1 MNIAESIVELWKSV
15 YTLYFPKFGIVKKG
29 EKNAGSAN
37 VDKESKPFR
46 YNFPGKPKKG
56 AKCILIHPDNS
67 AERAH
72 AIDFSEFAEIK
83 TTIGEVGNLDIE
95 LNDDTFKLEYD
106 KNYTVEI
113 VKGKFAVKQKVPP
126 LSFTFEGSTIKFE
139 GDIEVKGKLKVT
151 KDVTMEGKL
160 DVAKDISSEAEVT
173 ANSKG
178 AKTKLSKHK
187 HATAIPG
194 PDISPTPGT

>member
-1 MNIAESIVELWKSV
+1 MSIPEMIVELWKSA

-29 EKNAGSAN
+29 EKNAGSAG

-83 TTIGEVGNLDIE
+83 TTIGEIGNLDIE
-95 LNDDTFKLEYD
+95 LNDDTVKLEFL
-106 KNYTVEI
+106 KNFTVEI
-113 VKGKFAVKQKVPP
+113 TKTKMTLNQKVPP
-126 LSFTFEGSTIKFE
+126 LSFTFDGSTIKIE
-139 GDIEVKGKLKVT
+139 GDVDVKGKLHVT
-151 KDVTMEGKL
+151 KTIKAD
-160 DVAKDISSEAEVT
+160 DDIA
-173 ANSKG
+173 SKKEIIWNDG
-178 AKTKLSKHK
+178 PTKGTGSKHI
-187 HATAIPG
+187 H
-194 PDISPTPGT
+194 PTPVGPSGAHIKGT

>member
-1 MNIAESIVELWKSV
+1 MSIPEMIVELWKSV

-29 EKNAGSAN
+29 EKNAGSAG

-83 TTIGEVGNLDIE
+83 TTIGEVGKLDIL

-113 VKGKFAVKQKVPP
+113 VEGKFVVKQKVPP
-126 LSFTFEGSTIKFE
+126 LSFAFEGSTIEFE
-139 GDIEVKGKLKVT
+139 GDVKIKGKLYVT
-151 KDVTMEGKL
+151 KTIKADDDIASKKEIIWNDGPKKGTGGKHIHPTSIVPTKEYIEGK
-160 DVAKDISSEAEVT
+160 
-173 ANSKG
+173 
-178 AKTKLSKHK
+178 
-187 HATAIPG
+187 
-194 PDISPTPGT
+194 

>member
-1 MNIAESIVELWKSV
+1 MSIPEMIVELWKSA

-29 EKNAGSAN
+29 EKNVGSAG

-83 TTIGEVGNLDIE
+83 TTIGELGNLDIE
-95 LNDDTFKLEYD
+95 LNDDTAKLEFL
-106 KNYTVEI
+106 KNFTIEI
-113 VKGKFAVKQKVPP
+113 TKTKMTLNQKVPP
-126 LSFTFEGSTIKFE
+126 LSFTFNGSKIEIE
-139 GDIEVKGKLKVT
+139 GDVELKGKLKVS
-151 KDVTMEGKL
+151 KEVTFEDTL
-160 DVAKDISSEAEVT
+160 DVDKDIT
-173 ANSKG
+173 WMKKSKPVK
-178 AKTKLSKHK
+178 ASKHI
-187 HATAIPG
+187 H
-194 PDISPTPGT
+194 PTPTGPSGPGS